1 MGKRMIIAL
10 AIIAVAAGGSAGYF
24 LLRVPLS
31 GRRHPS
37 WRVVEAPFGPY
48 PFIRPSIW
56 ALAPDDVWIFG
67 ISLESSGIWRFDGRE
82 FSFVVGLPNLPYY
95 LSSYVRSENEI
106 WLGGCDNSG
115 MYLYRWDGEKWTKYV
130 PVGKE
135 ENHDVELILG
145 IDMLSHDEGW
155 AVAYFQ
161 DYQRPSYSARF
172 AGSCFLH
179 WNGKEWRV
187 VPSPPVPLLSIDMLS
202 PDEGWAV
209 GDNILHWDGREWRV
223 VPSPAGHLFDI
234 DMLSPDEGWA
244 VGDNVILHWNGRE
257 WRVVPSPVPRYTL
270 YRCIDMLS
278 PNEGWII
285 TDREILKYG

>member
-67 ISLESSGIWRFDGRE
+67 TTSPSLESSGIWRFDGRE

-172 AGSCFLH
+172 TGSCFLH
-179 WNGKEWRV
+179 W
-187 VPSPPVPLLSIDMLS
+187 D
-202 PDEGWAV
+202 
-209 GDNILHWDGREWRV
+209 
-223 VPSPAGHLFDI
+223 
-234 DMLSPDEGWA
+234 
-244 VGDNVILHWNGRE
+244 GRE